1 MQLKTDSFLWLV
13 QYGCMEKSG
22 WMHRDVYAAKLVP
35 GDYILS
41 FTGLTWNVLRHMSDG
56 AAMSVSTGDRDRKKA
71 LARVRSLSETD
82 GADGWEADGDKLFRQ
97 IVRFRR

>member
-1 MQLKTDSFLWLV
+1 
-13 QYGCMEKSG
+13 
-22 WMHRDVYAAKLVP
+22 MHRDVYTARPVV

-41 FTGLTWNVLRHMSDG
+41 FTGLTWNVLRHAGDG

-71 LARVRSLSETD
+71 LERVRSRSEAE
-82 GADGWEADGDKLFRQ
+82 GADGWEAGGDNLFRQ